1 MNLEWSLKTK
11 HVEAISSSSEINEL
25 MVVLNVQPQRQVYK
39 EIEEEDERD
48 GCDSQLIS
56 SFI

>member
-48 GCDSQLIS
+48 VCDSQLIS